1 MPTKPSMSNLE
12 VRVGALEIL
21 VYRMVET
28 IATAKI
34 AEKTADKALAMAQ
47 EALVI
52 VTSAKSQEVEDTE
65 DPFLEASIPPEEATP
80 DVSVRALRG
89 LASKRAAE
97 AKRDDEIVDDEK
109 LNKLIEAE
117 DAAAES
123 DALRITT
130 E

>member
-1 MPTKPSMSNLE
+1 MPLKPSLSNLE

-52 VTSAKSQEVEDTE
+52 VTSAKSQEVEETE
-65 DPFLEASIPPEEATP
+65 DPFLEASVPPEEATP

-89 LASKRAAE
+89 LASKRAADG
-97 AKRDDEIVDDEK
+97 KRDEEFVDDEK
-109 LNKLIEAE
+109 MNKLIEAE
-117 DAAAES
+117 DAAAEF
-123 DALRITT
+123 DALHITT